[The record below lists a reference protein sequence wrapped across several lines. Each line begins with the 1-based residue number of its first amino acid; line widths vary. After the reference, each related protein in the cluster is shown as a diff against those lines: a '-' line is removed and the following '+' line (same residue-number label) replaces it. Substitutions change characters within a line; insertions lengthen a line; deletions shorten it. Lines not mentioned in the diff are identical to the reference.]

1 MENYIYENKNLKKIV
16 KKYKQ
21 ENELKK
27 LVEQDSESDSE
38 TNIVQSKVEPKVVQS
53 KVEPKVVQSKVV
65 QSKVV
70 EPKVEK
76 TKIEQSKPKYTTASL
91 NSKSM
96 VELKDICRTNGIAG
110 YSKYVKKDL
119 IVFILKNLES

>member
-1 MENYIYENKNLKKIV
+1 M
-16 KKYKQ
+16 
-21 ENELKK
+21 
-27 LVEQDSESDSE
+27 
-38 TNIVQSKVEPKVVQS
+38 QSKVVERKVVERKVVQS
-53 KVEPKVVQSKVV
+53 KVEKG
-65 QSKVV
+65 
-70 EPKVEK
+70 KVEK
-76 TKIEQSKPKYTTASL
+76 TKPKYTTASL